1 MPRVPARLSPVPRAV
16 PTALAPLPADTSRG
30 SPPER
35 EKQKERARKREKERE
50 RREQRREI
58 TCVKD
63 AKWEERVI
71 KQMEKAEEEKRR

>member
-1 MPRVPARLSPVPRAV
+1 ME
-16 PTALAPLPADTSRG
+16 G
-30 SPPER
+30 IR
-35 EKQKERARKREKERE
+35 EGEKKEGK